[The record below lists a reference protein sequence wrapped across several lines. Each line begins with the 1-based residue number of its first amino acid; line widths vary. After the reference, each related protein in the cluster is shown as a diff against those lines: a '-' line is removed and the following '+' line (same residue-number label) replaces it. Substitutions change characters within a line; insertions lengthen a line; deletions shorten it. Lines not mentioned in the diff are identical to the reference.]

1 MNLLVDL
8 GNTRL
13 KWAVQDAAGL
23 RPGVPVDH
31 SRPLA
36 RELERAWR
44 DAPPVARVLV
54 ASVGRPRL
62 EAELVQ
68 AARARFGREPEFVAT
83 AAEACGVRVAYA
95 RPEKLG
101 VDRFV
106 ALIALHARAA
116 EPVVLASVGTALVL
130 DALAADGRHLGGLI
144 APSPQLMQQALLGAT
159 ARVSAAASARIVELA
174 DDTEDAVRSGCW
186 LAAAALVERFHAQAQ
201 AQLGV
206 APALVL
212 AGGAAPE
219 LAPLLSLPARIEADL
234 VLHGLARLAGVAAAG
249 GDSVESGAF
258 PAHSR

>member
-13 KWAVQDAAGL
+13 KWALHDADGL
-23 RPGVPVDH
+23 RAGAPVDH

-36 RELERAWR
+36 PTLADTWR
-44 DAPPVARVLV
+44 DVPPVVRVLV

-68 AARARFGREPEFVAT
+68 AVRLHFGVEPEFIAT
-83 AAEACGVRVAYA
+83 TAQAGGVRVAYA

-106 ALIALHARAA
+106 ALIALRARST

-130 DALAADGRHLGGLI
+130 DALAADGNHLGGLI
-144 APSPQLMQQALLGAT
+144 APSPLLMQQALLGAT
-159 ARVSAAASARIVELA
+159 ARVGASDTARIVEIA

-186 LAAAALVERFHAQAQ
+186 LAAASLVERFHARTGAR
-201 AQLGV
+201 LGGDV
-206 APALVL
+206 ALVL
-212 AGGAAPE
+212 AGGAAAE
-219 LAPLLSLPARIEADL
+219 LAPLLSVPVRIEADL
-234 VLHGLARLAGVAAAG
+234 VLHGLARLATG
-249 GDSVESGAF
+249 
-258 PAHSR
+258 

>member
-13 KWAVQDAAGL
+13 KWALQDAAGL
-23 RPGVPVDH
+23 RVGEPVDH

-36 RELERAWR
+36 QELERAWR
-44 DAPPVARVLV
+44 EVPPVARVLV

-68 AARARFGREPEFVAT
+68 TLRTRFATEPEFVAS
-83 AAEACGVRVAYA
+83 AAAACGVRIAYA

-106 ALIALHARAA
+106 ALIALRAQSA
-116 EPVVLASVGTALVL
+116 APVVLASVGTALVL

-144 APSPQLMQQALLGAT
+144 APSPLLMQQALLGAT
-159 ARVSAAASARIVELA
+159 ARVSASATARIVELA

-186 LAAAALVERFHAQAQ
+186 LAAASLVERFHGRVQRRLQTPA
-201 AQLGV
+201 
-206 APALVL
+206 ALVL
-212 AGGAAPE
+212 AGGAAGE
-219 LAPLLSLPARIEADL
+219 LAPLLETPARIEADL
-234 VLHGLARLAGVAAAG
+234 VLRGLARLGGVGAACG
-249 GDSVESGAF
+249 ESVESGGL
-258 PAHSR
+258 